1 LSAAAF
7 LSTPKSWLKWYL
19 GILLV
24 AEKDHALVKY
34 ATAGM
39 DENLF
44 IQKYLVQLPD
54 KNQLG
59 NYIET
64 EMKKFNQ

>member
-1 LSAAAF
+1 
-7 LSTPKSWLKWYL
+7 
-19 GILLV
+19 
-24 AEKDHALVKY
+24 
-34 ATAGM
+34 M